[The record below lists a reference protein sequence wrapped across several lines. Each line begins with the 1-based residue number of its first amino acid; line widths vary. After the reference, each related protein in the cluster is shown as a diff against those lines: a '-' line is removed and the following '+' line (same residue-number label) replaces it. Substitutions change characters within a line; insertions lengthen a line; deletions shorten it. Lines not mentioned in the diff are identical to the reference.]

1 MKIKNLS
8 KSFGDKRIFKN
19 FNVEFEK
26 GKITAIMGKSG
37 IGKTTL
43 LKAIANLT
51 DYQGEIESDGAI
63 SYVFGEAS
71 LIPSLTVKQNL
82 SYAVS
87 HVIKDKKVRE
97 NAIYDILEQVE
108 LGDEAN
114 SFPWNLSTGMAQRV
128 SLARGFLYPSNVLIM
143 DEPFRGLDTA
153 LKSRL
158 QKYFLKLLSKD
169 NKTVVLITHDVNEAL
184 LLADR
189 ILVFDNR
196 PVNIVFDESITIP
209 QSERLFSNDGI
220 NTTVLLSFDNSF
232 KKYF

>member
-8 KSFGDKRIFKN
+8 KSFGDKHIFKN

-209 QSERLFSNDGI
+209 QPERSFSNDGI
-220 NTTVLLSFDNSF
+220 ASIADRLIAKLES
-232 KKYF
+232 

>member
-196 PVNIVFDESITIP
+196 PVNIVFDESITIA
-209 QSERLFSNDGI
+209 QSERAFSNDGI
-220 NTTVLLSFDNSF
+220 ASIADRLIAKLES
-232 KKYF
+232 

>member
-114 SFPWNLSTGMAQRV
+114 SLPWNLSTGMAQRV

-209 QSERLFSNDGI
+209 QSERAFSNDGI
-220 NTTVLLSFDNSF
+220 ASIADRLIAKLES
-232 KKYF
+232 

>member
-8 KSFGDKRIFKN
+8 KSFDDKHIFNN
-19 FNVEFEK
+19 FNVEFKK

-209 QSERLFSNDGI
+209 HSERSFSNDGI
-220 NTTVLLSFDNSF
+220 ASIADRLIAKLES
-232 KKYF
+232 

>member
-108 LGDEAN
+108 LGGEAN

-189 ILVFDNR
+189 ILVFDNW

-209 QSERLFSNDGI
+209 QSERAFSNDGI
-220 NTTVLLSFDNSF
+220 ASIADRLIAKLES
-232 KKYF
+232 

>member
-209 QSERLFSNDGI
+209 QSERSFSNDRI
-220 NTTVLLSFDNSF
+220 ASIADRLIAKLES
-232 KKYF
+232 

>member
-8 KSFGDKRIFKN
+8 KSFGDKHIFKN

-108 LGDEAN
+108 LGDETN

-209 QSERLFSNDGI
+209 QPERSFSNDGI
-220 NTTVLLSFDNSF
+220 ASIADRLIAKLES
-232 KKYF
+232 

>member
-8 KSFGDKRIFKN
+8 KSFDDKCIFNN

-209 QSERLFSNDGI
+209 QSERSFSNDGI
-220 NTTVLLSFDNSF
+220 ASIADRLIAKLES
-232 KKYF
+232 

>member
-8 KSFGDKRIFKN
+8 KSFGDKRIFEN

-51 DYQGEIESDGAI
+51 DYQGKIESDGAI

-71 LIPSLTVKQNL
+71 LIPSLSVKQNL

-209 QSERLFSNDGI
+209 QSERAFSNDGI
-220 NTTVLLSFDNSF
+220 ASIADKLIAELES
-232 KKYF
+232 

>member
-209 QSERLFSNDGI
+209 QSERAFSNDGI
-220 NTTVLLSFDNSF
+220 ASIADRLIAKLES
-232 KKYF
+232 